1 MDKYKFGEFIYNQR
15 KKLGITQD
23 ELGRKLG
30 VTNKAVSKWETGET
44 VPEMSLLEPLAAI
57 LNVTID
63 ELLTQRKPEMILIRP
78 KKWPHILWAIGCFI
92 LMLVIVI
99 LTIKLNKKPEK
110 QELTFSNVNE
120 CVMITPCDKVEVDDL
135 KLKLYGS
142 IKEIKDIENP
152 NLKVNLTIQYFYNNS
167 NNKISEILYVDRYV
181 TYDGTDEKFILELNP
196 KSEVMNFV
204 SFSSIIVT
212 YEIEEVSGTLA

>member
-1 MDKYKFGEFIYNQR
+1 
-15 KKLGITQD
+15 
-23 ELGRKLG
+23 
-30 VTNKAVSKWETGET
+30 
-44 VPEMSLLEPLAAI
+44 
-57 LNVTID
+57 
-63 ELLTQRKPEMILIRP
+63 
-78 KKWPHILWAIGCFI
+78 
-92 LMLVIVI
+92 
-99 LTIKLNKKPEK
+99 
-110 QELTFSNVNE
+110 
-120 CVMITPCDKVEVDDL
+120 MITPCEKVEVDDL